1 MSDGGLVSGGKV
13 LPKLVHLDM
22 KGGPPTLSYLLTLL
36 PMFKEWGATGLVVE
50 WEDMFPWSGSLSIL
64 ARSGHYTLGMVG
76 ELLRAA
82 EQHNLDVIPLVQ
94 TFGHLEFV
102 LKHEQFKHLRE
113 MEMFPNSM
121 MPVAVDSE
129 ERGVRV
135 LVTEMLR
142 QVVAVHTSLSTI
154 HIGCDEV
161 WCLGQSGLTRQHL
174 ETTGKS
180 VTEVFLEHTAM
191 VATTARQMKP
201 GVKVLVWDDMMRTAS
216 VEQLLKAELDKLV
229 QPVIWSYG
237 QVLAFPPGMLE
248 RYQSV
253 WGEGSVWG
261 GSAWRGATG
270 SNMHAT
276 SIRHHLDNH
285 LAWLSVL
292 QELPDLAGIILTG
305 WARYDHY
312 ATMCELLP
320 TSLPSLRCCLA
331 VLTNHGWSQDT
342 HKQCS
347 ANLGLQENIVLE
359 PYMFLTGDEAEHP
372 TYPGSNV
379 YSMVLAYIRIA
390 AQFSAIMNSSSRATW
405 LNQWQVQRG
414 FLNPLQVQVTIHE
427 LAMIGDRL
435 KELSSGMESELTD
448 MLHDFTAEEWVQTN
462 ITPKVVEIEQLV
474 TSVRQQLKLD

>member
-1 MSDGGLVSGGKV
+1 MSESALGGRL
-13 LPKLVHLDM
+13 LPKYVHLDM

-36 PMFKEWGATGLVVE
+36 PMFKEWGTTGLVVE
-50 WEDMFPWSGSLSIL
+50 WEDMFPWSGSLSML
-64 ARSGHYTLGMVG
+64 ARPGHYTLGMVG

-82 EQHNLDVIPLVQ
+82 EQHKLEVVPLVQ
-94 TFGHLEFV
+94 TFGHMEFV

-135 LVTEMLR
+135 LVTEMVR
-142 QVVAVHTSLSTI
+142 QVVAAHPSLTTI

-174 ETTGKS
+174 ETRGRS
-180 VTEVFLEHTAM
+180 VIDVFLEHTAM
-191 VATTARQMKP
+191 VATAARQMRT

-216 VEQLLKAELDKLV
+216 VEQLLEAGLDKLV

-253 WGEGSVWG
+253 WGEGNIWG

-270 SNMHAT
+270 SNMQAT
-276 SIRHHLDNH
+276 TIRHHLDNH

-292 QELPDLAGIILTG
+292 QEMPDLAGIVLTG

-312 ATMCELLP
+312 ATLCELLP
-320 TSLPSLRCCLA
+320 VSLPSLRCCLA
-331 VLTNHGWSQDT
+331 VFSSHGWTPDS

-347 ANLGLQENIVLE
+347 ASLSLQENLMLE
-359 PYMFLTGDEAEHP
+359 PYMFLTGDEPEHP
-372 TYPGSNV
+372 TFPGSNV
-379 YSMVLAYIRIA
+379 YSMVLAYVRLA
-390 AQFSAIMNSSSRATW
+390 AQFNDIMNSPARATW
-405 LNQWQVQRG
+405 LNQWQVERG
-414 FLNPLQVQVTIHE
+414 FLNPLQVQVTMHE
-427 LAMIGDRL
+427 LAQIGSRL
-435 KELSSGMESELTD
+435 KALSKSMEKELTD
-448 MLHDFTAEEWVQTN
+448 LLHDFTADEWVHTN
-462 ITPKVVEIEQLV
+462 ITPKTMEIDQLV
-474 TSVRQQLKLD
+474 SRVRQQLKLD